1 MTAIFHITRFD
12 DCGIDTMLE
21 GFTGTNAQEAWER
34 ADARLE
40 HWWNKFPN
48 ACIDITRKA

>member
-21 GFTGTNAQEAWER
+21 GFTGTNAKETWER

>member
-1 MTAIFHITRFD
+1 MTVIFHITRFD
-12 DCGIDTMLE
+12 PLLVDTMLE
-21 GFTGTNAQEAWER
+21 AFAGKDAKEVYQR

-40 HWWNKFPN
+40 HWCNKYPN